1 MQKSVHG
8 SSAIP
13 VFVQLK
19 EQLKNL
25 MEQRIYQSPDKL
37 PTIRELS
44 GFLRLRQQTVEDAY
58 AALEAEGY
66 VVLDDTGAV
75 LIADQLPTKKSGQ
88 PEPAS
93 AAAQREQKGL
103 PRVPKEARQSL
114 LPKTQDRAKPT
125 ILFAECNVVQVQ
137 EYAVEL
143 EKATGYTV
151 KPCLLKDLERFASS
165 IRNGYYD
172 LVVTTFLHIEEVQK
186 WLDSLGDCHVP
197 KVIGCLLESNLQSI
211 RELQQLPP
219 GSLVGIGGTT
229 WEGAYNFRQS
239 IVNAGMTHLE
249 LQIGSMEYPSSL
261 DELLSAKPRLIVCTS
276 IVGDYLKRQSRFL
289 PLLIEDR
296 YLNAQS
302 VQYIQ
307 QCVEGWH

>member
-1 MQKSVHG
+1 MQKSVNG
-8 SSAIP
+8 PSSIP
-13 VFVQLK
+13 VSSQLK

-25 MEQRIYQSPDKL
+25 MEQRIYQPQDKL

-44 GFLRLRQQTVEDAY
+44 GFLRLKQQTVEAAY

-66 VVLDDTGAV
+66 VTLDDAGAAFV
-75 LIADQLPTKKSGQ
+75 ADKLPKKSAQVDQGI
-88 PEPAS
+88 
-93 AAAQREQKGL
+93 AAKQREETILSRVLEKAKQPAFQKAQG
-103 PRVPKEARQSL
+103 R
-114 LPKTQDRAKPT
+114 TKPA

-151 KPCLLKDLERFASS
+151 KPCLIKDLEQFASS
-165 IRNGYYD
+165 ILNGYYD

-186 WLDSLGDCHVP
+186 WLDSLGDSDVP

-239 IVNAGMTHLE
+239 ILNAGMTHLE

-261 DELLSAKPRLIVCTS
+261 DEFLSAKPSLIVCTS

-307 QCVEGWH
+307 QCVEGSR